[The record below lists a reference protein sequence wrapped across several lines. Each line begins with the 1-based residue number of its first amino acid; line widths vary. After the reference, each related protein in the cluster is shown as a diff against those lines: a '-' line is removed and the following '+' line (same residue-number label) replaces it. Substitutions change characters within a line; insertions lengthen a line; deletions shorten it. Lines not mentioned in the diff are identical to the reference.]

1 MQTLTYTIGK
11 DRRALVK
18 DIQNFTID
26 FNDQGVK
33 NWVQARQYERSM
45 RQVFVNVNNDDGPFD
60 LTGCNIWFE
69 GVLPDKTHKILDAK
83 HAVILDA
90 QNGQFRFD
98 MPAQA
103 FAVAGSYVQAFF
115 RIVRDGQSITTL
127 EFDLEVLADKVISG
141 LIPSYYITP
150 FEDLYD
156 QLEQIV
162 NNADGKLQDKLNEWN
177 QKLQNL
183 FDTLNKMGTDTQT
196 LLQTLQN
203 RIAELEE
210 KIKQD
215 GLFTQAEAD
224 TFKQEINKILS
235 NAAVSKARNNKSYA
249 TISDRLNDDEEH
261 QLYLYNSIA
270 DMKADD
276 GLAAGMVVQ
285 AFDHN
290 DGDHI
295 TQQFRIGSTPDGDEL
310 FVKLDNGNYANEIT
324 KDRLFPPK
332 IVAQPEMFLVSN
344 DVKRQK
350 EIIDGCVYLGYEA
363 FTVDVHLEYDKTN
376 GFHTQ
381 EDLSTLCDTF
391 TYAKN
396 LGYPT
401 TALKIHYV
409 GTFDDTTVP
418 AYGSYITSTV
428 IPALKSLNFD
438 KVCVLNERQETVTP
452 WTSKYIPQFI
462 GLVNSIKT
470 YGYKVGI
477 SYENDVHIAMGYSNQ
492 RGLMQ
497 SLDWIGCNLYP
508 TIGAYGNL
516 IGVDDVVAAFDE
528 VMDSLY
534 LITQLGKPIIITET
548 GIRPYPLYFASPS
561 NYGFDD
567 STNGDYSVFTRYFEG
582 VYRSKVKTIA
592 KEVWDWHMWND
603 RAIPDMAR
611 LIRRVRGVI

>member
-127 EFDLEVLADKVISG
+127 EFDLEVLADKVISD
-141 LIPSYYITP
+141 LIPSDYITP

-162 NNADGKLQDKLNEWN
+162 NNADDKLQDKLNEWN

-224 TFKQEINKILS
+224 AFKQEINKLLS
-235 NAAVSKARNNKSYA
+235 NAAVSKVRNNKSYT

-261 QLYLYNSIA
+261 QLYLYDSIA

-276 GLAAGMVVQ
+276 GLAAGMVAQ
-285 AFDHN
+285 ASNHN

-295 TQQFRIGSTPDGDEL
+295 TQQFKIVSTPDGDEL
-310 FVKLDNGNYANEIT
+310 FVKLANGNYANEIT
-324 KDRLFPPK
+324 RDRLFPPK
-332 IVAQPEMFLVSN
+332 IVAQPEMFLASN

-363 FTVDVHLEYDKTN
+363 FTVDVHLEYDNTN

-381 EDLSTLCDTF
+381 EDLSTLCDAF

-396 LGYPT
+396 LGYPI
-401 TALKIHYV
+401 TALKVHYT
-409 GTFDDTTVP
+409 GAFDDTTVP

-477 SYENDVHIAMGYSNQ
+477 SYENDVHITMGYSNQ

-516 IGVDDVVAAFDE
+516 TGVDDVITAFDE
-528 VMDSLY
+528 AMDSLY
-534 LITQLGKPIIITET
+534 LIAQLGKPIIITET
-548 GIRPYPLYFASPS
+548 GIRPYPQYFASPS

-567 STNGDYSVFTRYFEG
+567 STSGDYSVFTRYFEG
-582 VYRSKVKTIA
+582 VYRSKIKTVA

-603 RAIPDMAR
+603 RVIPDMAH